1 MDSSKQFESYYP
13 KLRFE
18 AILKSAFSGL
28 AVGFAAAF
36 VAAFTT
42 WFLPIKGLWI
52 ALAVF
57 GAATL
62 IAAPIFY
69 FRKFHPTVKSSARR
83 IDRLGLEERLI
94 TMVEYR
100 NDDSYIARLQR
111 SDAEAALEKVDK
123 KQIKLSFPRRML
135 IALAVCFVIGS
146 SMTTVTALSDAGLM
160 PGGDDIIDAIIPDEQ
175 EVYIA
180 VTYVVEEGGYI
191 EGEADQLV
199 LLGENAEAVLAVA
212 EDGYYF
218 VGWDD
223 GYKKPSRQD
232 KKINEELVL
241 TAIFEPTEE
250 EGDDN
255 GDGDGGEGDQPGDDG
270 QQGDKPG
277 PNGPADDQEGESSPN
292 QAGGG
297 KYDAYNQFKDGQ
309 TYYREELEY
318 YKELLKKHLEENGDT
333 LTEEEKAIIEA
344 YIGIV

>member
-1 MDSSKQFESYYP
+1 
-13 KLRFE
+13 
-18 AILKSAFSGL
+18 
-28 AVGFAAAF
+28 
-36 VAAFTT
+36 
-42 WFLPIKGLWI
+42 
-52 ALAVF
+52 
-57 GAATL
+57 
-62 IAAPIFY
+62 
-69 FRKFHPTVKSSARR
+69 
-83 IDRLGLEERLI
+83 
-94 TMVEYR
+94 MVEYR
-100 NDDSYIARLQR
+100 NDDSYIAKLQR
-111 SDAEAALEKVDK
+111 SDAEAAVEKVDK

-241 TAIFEPTEE
+241 TAIFELTEE

-270 QQGDKPG
+270 QKGDKPG